1 MVNYKKYIQSK
12 TRQKKREEVFSWWWK
27 QCNRC
32 WSENDIHV
40 HHKNYDTLWSEN
52 PIFDLEPLCK
62 DCHREEHSFTTIK
75 EIEYDIKIMANNT
88 KYVFTKQ
95 VAKEIRRKIRNKIW
109 LRLYKYLILLY
120 DATNESTNLID
131 FDSFQKIADISDDT
145 LNRIRPELR
154 RAWIIKRLKIKWARW
169 RYLNPLVLHWW
180 NNEKIKFLYK
190 HFREKSLQEYA

>member
-1 MVNYKKYIQSK
+1 MSYQDSLFTRINTMDYKSWLEKIKANIQL
-12 TRQKKREEVFSWWWK
+12 
-27 QCNRC
+27 
-32 WSENDIHV
+32 
-40 HHKNYDTLWSEN
+40 YD
-52 PIFDLEPLCK
+52 
-62 DCHREEHSFTTIK
+62 
-75 EIEYDIKIMANNT
+75 DIKIMANNT

-95 VAKEIRRKIRNKIW
+95 VAKEVRRKIRNKIW

-145 LNRIRPELR
+145 LNRIRPELKK
-154 RAWIIKRLKIKWARW
+154 AWIIKRLKIKWARW
-169 RYLNPLVLHWW
+169 WYLNPLVLHWW